1 VSRELPR
8 LGGSRFAFLATGS
21 ARPAYPRRPAK
32 TKILLVHNQHF
43 CIYRNMET
51 KQALDAFSAL
61 SQETRLGVL
70 RHLIRALPGSVAAGD
85 LARDLDVPASTM
97 STHLAILN
105 RAGLVTS
112 ERSGRVI
119 SYQAD
124 MDGLRELLGFLVND
138 CCQGKPELCGD
149 LMKAMTP
156 VCCP

>member
-1 VSRELPR
+1 
-8 LGGSRFAFLATGS
+8 
-21 ARPAYPRRPAK
+21 
-32 TKILLVHNQHF
+32 
-43 CIYRNMET
+43 MET

-70 RHLIRALPGSVAAGD
+70 RHLIQALPGSVAAGD
-85 LARDLDVPASTM
+85 IARDLDVPASTM
-97 STHLAILN
+97 STHLAILS

-112 ERSGRVI
+112 ERNGRVI

-124 MDGLRELLGFLVND
+124 MEGLRELLGFLVND

-156 VCCP
+156 SCCP

>member
-1 VSRELPR
+1 MS
-8 LGGSRFAFLATGS
+8 FAS
-21 ARPAYPRRPAK
+21 DQY
-32 TKILLVHNQHF
+32 F

-70 RHLIRALPGSVAAGD
+70 RHLIQALPGNIAAGD
-85 LARDLDVPASTM
+85 IARDLDVPASTL
-97 STHLAILN
+97 STHLAILS

-124 MDGLRELLGFLVND
+124 LDGLRALLGFLVND
-138 CCQGKPELCGD
+138 CCRGKPELCGD
-149 LMKAMTP
+149 LLQAVTP
-156 VCCP
+156 ACCP